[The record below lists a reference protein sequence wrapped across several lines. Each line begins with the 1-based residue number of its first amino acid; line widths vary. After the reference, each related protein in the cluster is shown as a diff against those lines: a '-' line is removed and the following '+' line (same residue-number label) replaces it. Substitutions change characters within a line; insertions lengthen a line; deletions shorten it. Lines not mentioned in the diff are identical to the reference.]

1 MVSESRRD
9 SARVFRYL
17 QLRDQSVTPHSV
29 IFVGRKKIKLRRK
42 SGTFHDLAGRGT
54 SRQKAGL
61 SRQKRDAWQVC
72 KPPRSASMRLKMLPC
87 TDKGRRR
94 RNDRK

>member
-29 IFVGRKKIKLRRK
+29 IFVGRKKIKLRTK
-42 SGTFHDLAGRGT
+42 SGTFHDLAGHLVKKRDCVPP
-54 SRQKAGL
+54 KAGRL
-61 SRQKRDAWQVC
+61 
-72 KPPRSASMRLKMLPC
+72 ASM
-87 TDKGRRR
+87 
-94 RNDRK
+94 